1 VVLVGGDGGDEGG
14 GGGGEVVVDD
24 DGVVI
29 CGSGEF
35 GGGVSKSSG
44 DRVGSVGVAVGEAG
58 VQVGEGGGC
67 DENGVCVGVVCA
79 DGVHSGW
86 GDAQDGG

>member
-1 VVLVGGDGGDEGG
+1 M
-14 GGGGEVVVDD
+14 
-24 DGVVI
+24 
-29 CGSGEF
+29 
-35 GGGVSKSSG
+35 SKSSG